1 MLTFIPLKLFLLH
14 SSSKQV
20 RVKSEHAMSYL
31 KGQFSSLRG
40 LHQQI
45 DDATDH
51 KQALAWVKT
60 CIVIH
65 TLICFVEE
73 GDEDDEFL
81 DELVREGTDVP
92 GHPGDVIELLGQANG
107 EPSDAQRER
116 WGQEKCTELKRM
128 LFESLYV

>member
-1 MLTFIPLKLFLLH
+1 M
-14 SSSKQV
+14 
-20 RVKSEHAMSYL
+20 
-31 KGQFSSLRG
+31 
-40 LHQQI
+40 
-45 DDATDH
+45 
-51 KQALAWVKT
+51 KT

-81 DELVREGTDVP
+81 DELVREGTNVP

-116 WGQEKCTELKRM
+116 QGQEKRTELKRM

>member
-1 MLTFIPLKLFLLH
+1 MG
-14 SSSKQV
+14 
-20 RVKSEHAMSYL
+20 YL
-31 KGQFSSLRG
+31 KGWFSSLWG

-51 KQALAWVKT
+51 KRALAWVKT

-116 WGQEKCTELKRM
+116 RGQEKRTELKRM
-128 LFESLYV
+128 LDRKSTRLNSSHRR